1 MLESQPFSIRKVT
14 QCEQHK
20 QVLQVSKAETRPDGA
35 DGGVNSG
42 VDIKVSTQYLK
53 QQSDPGRASYAFAY
67 TITITNNRT
76 LPVKLLSRHWIITD
90 QNNKVEEVKGP
101 GVVGQQPLIQPG
113 QSYQYSSGAV
123 IHTEIGDMKGTY
135 TMQSSDGDL
144 FAAPIPLFIL
154 AVPHMLH

>member
-1 MLESQPFSIRKVT
+1 MSSDVNDTETQP
-14 QCEQHK
+14 C
-20 QVLQVSKAETRPDGA
+20 
-35 DGGVNSG
+35 G

-53 QQSDPGRASYAFAY
+53 QQSDPGRSSYAFAY

-90 QNNKVEEVKGP
+90 QNNKVEEVKGS
-101 GVVGQQPLIQPG
+101 GVVGQQPLINPG

-135 TMQSSDGDL
+135 TMQCSSGDL

>member
-1 MLESQPFSIRKVT
+1 MSSEDHSDVDS
-14 QCEQHK
+14 
-20 QVLQVSKAETRPDGA
+20 D
-35 DGGVNSG
+35 VNSPQAQSCG

-53 QQSDPGRASYAFAY
+53 QQSDPGRAAYAFAY
-67 TITITNNRT
+67 TITITNNREE
-76 LPVKLLSRHWIITD
+76 PVKLLSRHWIITD
-90 QNNKVEEVKGP
+90 QNNKVEEVKGA

-135 TMQSSDGDL
+135 TMQRSNGEV
-144 FAAPIPLFIL
+144 FAAPIPLFVL

>member
-1 MLESQPFSIRKVT
+1 MSI
-14 QCEQHK
+14 
-20 QVLQVSKAETRPDGA
+20 QVSNAEPQPC
-35 DGGVNSG
+35 G

-53 QQSDPGRASYAFAY
+53 QQSDPGRAAYAFAY
-67 TITITNNRT
+67 TITITNNRA

-90 QNNKVEEVKGP
+90 QNNKVEEVKGS
-101 GVVGQQPLIQPG
+101 GVVGQQPLIEPG

-135 TMQSSDGDL
+135 TMQCSSGDL